1 MGFGAFPSFPF
12 LSFSRCLALIISQA
26 AVLKPAQREGGY
38 VVYEV
43 HLHPT
48 YRMPCL
54 WFRLHDLP
62 NGDDPLNIDT
72 VFHYLVPREYK
83 DGLRRYGSIGGIS
96 LDVSL
101 LFCIDG

>member
-1 MGFGAFPSFPF
+1 
-12 LSFSRCLALIISQA
+12 
-26 AVLKPAQREGGY
+26 
-38 VVYEV
+38 
-43 HLHPT
+43 
-48 YRMPCL
+48 MPCL